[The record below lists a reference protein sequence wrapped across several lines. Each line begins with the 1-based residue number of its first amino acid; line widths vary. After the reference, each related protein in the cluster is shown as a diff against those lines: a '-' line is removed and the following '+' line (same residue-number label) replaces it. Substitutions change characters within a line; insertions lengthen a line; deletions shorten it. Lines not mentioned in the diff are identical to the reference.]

1 MLELES
7 RRFEVL
13 NLSWDERE
21 AGVRHAKDLKKK
33 KKKKKG
39 LDLGLTVDNNV
50 IFIFWALWLT

>member
-21 AGVRHAKDLKKK
+21 AGVRHAEDL

>member
-21 AGVRHAKDLKKK
+21 VGVRHVEDLKKK
-33 KKKKKG
+33 KKN
-39 LDLGLTVDNNV
+39 LPIVLVTEVDE
-50 IFIFWALWLT
+50 FDES

>member
-21 AGVRHAKDLKKK
+21 AGIRHAEDLKKK

-39 LDLGLTVDNNV
+39 LDLGLMVDSNV
-50 IFIFWALWLT
+50 TFVFGL

>member
-21 AGVRHAKDLKKK
+21 AGVRHAEDLK

>member
-1 MLELES
+1 M
-7 RRFEVL
+7 FEVL

-21 AGVRHAKDLKKK
+21 AGIRHPEDLKKKK